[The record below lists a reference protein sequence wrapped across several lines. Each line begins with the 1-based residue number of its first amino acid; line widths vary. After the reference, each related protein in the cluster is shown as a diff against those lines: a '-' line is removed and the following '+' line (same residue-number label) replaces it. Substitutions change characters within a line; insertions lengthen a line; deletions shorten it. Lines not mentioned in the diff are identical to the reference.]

1 VGCLYCRIGWMKLF
15 NPMKPEGS
23 YELDLGSHWEER
35 MVVKSLCTLA
45 TNEPGENWPCFSFRW
60 SDMEIIPGWALTSV
74 WLTDAGLPPRG
85 VLSLTFYTGDGQG
98 NFGCYAHVAMRRAL
112 CAMFHVDERCSRC
125 LLLAVTSVSP
135 PHTFPF
141 SPHVRRGCSDF
152 RVDVEMDVL
161 DEKSDKLLQQRSL
174 ARRSAV
180 RSRVGRDVE
189 ALARIGVADRSKAH
203 RNKNRRS
210 GKYWRGKK
218 VRLMLMG

>member
-1 VGCLYCRIGWMKLF
+1 MPGPFSSARVITTSSRSQRSQLPRCSRVVDPQNFEVVLQCLTPAEVGCLYCRIGWMKLF

-112 CAMFHVDERCSRC
+112 CAMFHVDERCALPPPCGHLRV
-125 LLLAVTSVSP
+125 ATSHLHP
-135 PHTFPF
+135 PRTHHPHT
-141 SPHVRRGCSDF
+141 
-152 RVDVEMDVL
+152 
-161 DEKSDKLLQQRSL
+161 
-174 ARRSAV
+174 
-180 RSRVGRDVE
+180 
-189 ALARIGVADRSKAH
+189 
-203 RNKNRRS
+203 S
-210 GKYWRGKK
+210 G
-218 VRLMLMG
+218 M

>member
-1 VGCLYCRIGWMKLF
+1 MLALPPSCGHLCVAT
-15 NPMKPEGS
+15 
-23 YELDLGSHWEER
+23 SH
-35 MVVKSLCTLA
+35 L
-45 TNEPGENWPCFSFRW
+45 
-60 SDMEIIPGWALTSV
+60 
-74 WLTDAGLPPRG
+74 LPPR
-85 VLSLTFYTGDGQG
+85 THHT
-98 NFGCYAHVAMRRAL
+98 RA
-112 CAMFHVDERCSRC
+112 SQ
-125 LLLAVTSVSP
+125 
-135 PHTFPF
+135 
-141 SPHVRRGCSDF
+141 CSDF

-218 VRLMLMG
+218 VRLMFMG

>member
-1 VGCLYCRIGWMKLF
+1 MI
-15 NPMKPEGS
+15 
-23 YELDLGSHWEER
+23 
-35 MVVKSLCTLA
+35 A
-45 TNEPGENWPCFSFRW
+45 
-60 SDMEIIPGWALTSV
+60 
-74 WLTDAGLPPRG
+74 LPPSCGHLR
-85 VLSLTFYTGDGQG
+85 VATLHLPFLTT
-98 NFGCYAHVAMRRAL
+98 HIRW
-112 CAMFHVDERCSRC
+112 
-125 LLLAVTSVSP
+125 
-135 PHTFPF
+135 
-141 SPHVRRGCSDF
+141 GCSDF